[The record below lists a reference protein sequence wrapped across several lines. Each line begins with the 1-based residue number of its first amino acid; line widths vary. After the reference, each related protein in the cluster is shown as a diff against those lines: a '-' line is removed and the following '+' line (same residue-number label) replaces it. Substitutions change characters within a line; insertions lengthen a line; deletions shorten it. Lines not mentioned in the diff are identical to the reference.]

1 MKFLKYTRNAL
12 LALSVATAGSA
23 HAADSIR
30 LRLDWSWWAGQTPMI
45 LAKEKGFYE
54 EVGLDV
60 EIVQGQGSKTTTM
73 VVGENA
79 DPIGHAS
86 LSTAAQSISAGV
98 PITAV
103 AGWWQQGPISLICI
117 DPNIKTPADIKGKRI
132 GSTPTGS
139 DGQILPAFLK
149 ANGLEVTDVTLVNMP
164 GDAKFAGIA
173 SGQLDCISGDDYYY
187 GPQLRAQGKEISIL
201 KYADW
206 GVTNLGFGII
216 VNDDYLAKNPDVVK
230 RFLAAT
236 RKGLEYTFA
245 HKDEAV
251 EIFLKVSG
259 NTQPAEFH
267 RGVLDAYEAALH
279 SRATEGKPV
288 GWMAESDWESMNGTL
303 AQYGN
308 MTGKKQASAY
318 FSNDQLPK

>member
-1 MKFLKYTRNAL
+1 MRYLTHAGSAL
-12 LALSVATAGSA
+12 LALSLLSTTSA

-45 LAKEKGFYE
+45 LAEEKGYYD
-54 EVGLDV
+54 EVDLDV

-79 DPIGHAS
+79 DPIGHAN
-86 LSTAAQSISAGV
+86 LSTVAQSVSAGV

-103 AGWWQQGPISLICI
+103 AGWWQQGPTSLICT
-117 DPNIKTPADIKGKRI
+117 DPTIKTPADIKGKRI

-139 DGQILPAFLK
+139 DGQILPAFLA
-149 ANGLEVTDVTLVNMP
+149 ANDLTSGDITLVNMP

-173 SGQLDCISGDDYYY
+173 SGQLDCISGDDYFY
-187 GPQLRAQGKEISIL
+187 GPQLRSQGKEISIL

-206 GVTNLGFGII
+206 GVTNLGFGIV
-216 VNDDYLAKNPDVVK
+216 VNNEYLAENPDIVK

-245 HKDEAV
+245 NKDEAV
-251 EIFLKVSG
+251 EIFLNVSG

-267 RGVLDAYEAALH
+267 RGVLDAYQASLH
-279 SRATEGKPV
+279 TKASEGKPL
-288 GWMAESDWESMNGTL
+288 GWMAESDWESMNETL
-303 AQYGN
+303 AQFGS
-308 MTGKKQASAY
+308 MAGKKEANSY
-318 FSNDQLPK
+318 FSNDQLPQ

>member
-1 MKFLKYTRNAL
+1 MRHFKQAGSTL
-12 LALSVATAGSA
+12 LALALMSTTAL
-23 HAADSIR
+23 AADSIR

-45 LAKEKGFYE
+45 LAKEKGFYD
-54 EVGLDV
+54 EVDLDV
-60 EIVQGQGSKTTTM
+60 EIAQGQGSKTTTM

-79 DPIGHAS
+79 DPIGHAN
-86 LSTAAQSISAGV
+86 LSTVAQSVSAGV

-103 AGWWQQGPISLICI
+103 AGWWQQGPISLICA
-117 DPNIKTPADIKGKRI
+117 DPSIKTPADVKGKRI

-149 ANGLEVTDVTLVNMP
+149 ANGLELTDISLVNMP

-173 SGQLDCISGDDYYY
+173 SGQLDCISGDDYFYA
-187 GPQLRAQGKEISIL
+187 PQLKAQGKAVSVL

-206 GVTNLGFGII
+206 GVTNLGFGIV
-216 VNDDYLAKNPDVVK
+216 VNNEYLAQNPDIVK

-236 RKGLEYTFA
+236 RKGMEYTFA

-267 RGVLDAYEAALH
+267 RSVLDAYEASLH
-279 SRATEGKPV
+279 TKESAGKPL
-288 GWMAESDWESMNGTL
+288 GWMAEADWEAMNKTL
-303 AQYGN
+303 AEFGS
-308 MTGKKQASAY
+308 MLGKKEATAY
-318 FSNDQLPK
+318 FSNDHLPQ

>member
-1 MKFLKYTRNAL
+1 MRHFKHAGGAL
-12 LALSVATAGSA
+12 LALTLMSTTAL
-23 HAADSIR
+23 AADSIR

-45 LAKEKGFYE
+45 LAKEKGFYD
-54 EVGLDV
+54 EVDLDV
-60 EIVQGQGSKTTTM
+60 DIVQGQGSKTTTM

-79 DPIGHAS
+79 DPIGHAN
-86 LSTAAQSISAGV
+86 LSTVAQSVSAGV

-103 AGWWQQGPISLICI
+103 AGWWQQGPISLICA
-117 DPNIKTPADIKGKRI
+117 DPAIKTPADVKGKRI

-149 ANGLEVTDVTLVNMP
+149 ANGLEVSDITLVNMP

-187 GPQLRAQGKEISIL
+187 TPLLKAQGKEVSVL

-206 GVTNLGFGII
+206 GVTNLGFGIV
-216 VNDDYLAKNPDVVK
+216 VNNDYLAQNPDIVK

-236 RKGLEYTFA
+236 RKGMEYTFA

-251 EIFLKVSG
+251 DIFLKVSG

-267 RGVLDAYEAALH
+267 RGVLDAYEASLH
-279 SRATEGKPV
+279 TKQSEGKPL
-288 GWMAESDWESMNGTL
+288 GWMAEADWESMNETL
-303 AQYGN
+303 EAFGS
-308 MTGKKQASAY
+308 MTGKKEATAY
-318 FSNDQLPK
+318 FSNAQLPE